1 MPGITGILEVAPPP
15 DQLDRV
21 RRMAARMVHE
31 SFHGQ
36 SVHAD
41 SVCPAHLG
49 WVWDTAFPENHAAL
63 RWDEQREIGV
73 LLAGDDFSGR
83 VAALP
88 ESYSRLGVASLRD
101 LNGNASGVILDRRD
115 GGVVLFNDRFGLG
128 RVYVYRTSDA
138 LYFASEAKSLLAV
151 LPGTRRWEE
160 RSLAEAY
167 TVGCVLQNRSLF
179 RDIHLLPPASAWIFH
194 RDGRLEKQ
202 RYFDPGEWE
211 KQPALSPAAYADAL
225 VETFKTVVPRYVRS
239 GDGSAMSLT
248 GGLDSRMLLAWAH
261 PAPGTL
267 PCYTFAGPFREC
279 ADVRIARKLAS
290 VARQEHS
297 VIGVGNDFLGR
308 FSQLAERSSYQ
319 SDGTMDVSGAVEL
332 YCNEKAR
339 SISARR
345 LTGNYG
351 SEVLRANV
359 AFRPTAQFESLFE
372 APFREELR
380 RAAAT
385 YAEERQGSRMTFIL
399 FKQVPWHHYSRRTLE
414 TGKLMPVS
422 PFLDNDLAQLA
433 YQCPEPLCTK
443 ADPLLSLIS
452 RGDPRLMRI
461 PTDRSLHLSRL
472 GWLGKVAREYR
483 EFTAKAEYAFDYG
496 MPKSLVTVDRR
507 LRALRLERLFLGR
520 HKFYHF
526 RTWYRDSLAAQISTL
541 SRSLPTL
548 PSPFVPSAAE
558 KAITEHTN
566 GRGNH
571 TLAIHK
577 LLSSQLILSRL
588 LSET

>member
-1 MPGITGILEVAPPP
+1 MPGITGILQVTPPP

-21 RRMAARMVHE
+21 RRMTGRMFHE
-31 SFHGQ
+31 PFHAQ
-36 SVHAD
+36 ATHAD
-41 SVCPAHLG
+41 SVCPAHIG

-63 RWDEQREIGV
+63 RWDERGEVGLIFT
-73 LLAGDDFSGR
+73 GDDFSGCLGNLPDAFAR
-83 VAALP
+83 NGVAALR
-88 ESYSRLGVASLRD
+88 E
-101 LNGNASGVILDRRD
+101 LNGNGSGVILDRRN
-115 GGVVLFNDRFGLG
+115 GSVVLFNDRFGLG
-128 RVYVYRTSDA
+128 RVYVHRAPGA

-151 LPGTRRWEE
+151 LPGTRRWDE
-160 RSLAEAY
+160 RGLAEAY

-179 RDIHLLPPASAWIFH
+179 REIHLLPPSSAWTFH
-194 RDGRLEKQ
+194 RDGRIESQ
-202 RYFDPGEWE
+202 RYFDPAEWE
-211 KQPALSPAAYADAL
+211 KQAPLSPTAYTDAL
-225 VETFKTVVPRYVRS
+225 IETFRAVVPRYVCP
-239 GDGSAMSLT
+239 GDTRAMSLT
-248 GGLDSRMLLAWAH
+248 GGLDSRMVLAWAQ

-267 PCYTFAGPFREC
+267 PCYTFAGPYREC
-279 ADVRIARKLAS
+279 ADVRIARRLAR

-297 VIGVGNDFLGR
+297 VIDVGDAFLNQ
-308 FSQLAERSSYQ
+308 FSVLAERSSYQ

-359 AFRPTAQFESLFE
+359 AFRPTAQFEPLFE
-372 APFREELR
+372 APFRAELR

-385 YAEERQGSRMTFIL
+385 YAEERQGARMTFIL

-422 PFLDNDLAQLA
+422 PFLDNALAQLA
-433 YQCPEPLCTK
+433 YQCPESLCTK

-461 PTDRSLHLSRL
+461 PTDRSLHLSRF
-472 GWLGKVAREYR
+472 GWLGKMAREYR

-526 RTWYRDSLAAQISTL
+526 RTWYRDSLSAQISTL

-548 PSPFVPSAAE
+548 PSPFVPSVAQ
-558 KAITEHTN
+558 KAISEHTK
-566 GRGNH
+566 GTGNH